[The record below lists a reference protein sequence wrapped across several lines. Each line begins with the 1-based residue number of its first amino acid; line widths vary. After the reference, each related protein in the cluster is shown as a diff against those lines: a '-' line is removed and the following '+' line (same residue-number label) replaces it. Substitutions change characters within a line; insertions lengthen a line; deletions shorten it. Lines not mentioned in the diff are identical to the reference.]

1 LVKSAISWSS
11 AAMASLLDEQSQDQ
25 DHPIDGQH
33 QDVEHIPDDPG
44 VDTDLDDPS
53 LLHQEEHH
61 S

>member
-1 LVKSAISWSS
+1 
-11 AAMASLLDEQSQDQ
+11 MASLLDEQSQDQ